1 LLSIPIASYCS
12 IKRLVL
18 ENLHSL
24 KIKPLIN
31 LFGITCIFAYKPIT
45 FVNYD
50 LLTVLVKLFCLKIE
64 NKMLRFFILTLF
76 FLLSI
81 TAYAQ
86 GSYSPDENNQ
96 VSISEKKSASKATA
110 ADILSSLEKAVH
122 TKIINEISILTG
134 SAELGFLYKTGNT
147 HSADIKTGIDVRF
160 EKDRWLS
167 LLNIDL
173 LIKKTDI
180 TDKETNELHF
190 KTTDQKWTVA
200 SQTNYSL
207 DSSEKHY
214 IYGNVWY
221 EENEFSSFINQSS
234 ISTGWGRHWY
244 KTNKASLWG
253 DIGPGFKSDKFRAT
267 DKAPT
272 ETITSWIIQAQALYI
287 RKLGEHVELKQSLSA
302 KQAIK
307 TGENSI
313 YKAKT
318 SITTKLISTLQL
330 KFTFTVNYNTDIEN
344 NQENLDTQTAVTL
357 VYSF

>member
-1 LLSIPIASYCS
+1 
-12 IKRLVL
+12 
-18 ENLHSL
+18 
-24 KIKPLIN
+24 
-31 LFGITCIFAYKPIT
+31 
-45 FVNYD
+45 
-50 LLTVLVKLFCLKIE
+50 
-64 NKMLRFFILTLF
+64 MLRYLMLTSF
-76 FLLSI
+76 FLLSV
-81 TAYAQ
+81 TTYAQ
-86 GSYSPDENNQ
+86 GSYSQGEISQ
-96 VSISEKKSASKATA
+96 VSISKKDPRSRATA
-110 ADILSSLEKAVH
+110 ADVLSSLEKALE
-122 TKIINEISILTG
+122 TKVTDTKPMLTG

-147 HSADIKTGIDVRF
+147 HSADIKTGIDIIF
-160 EKDRWLS
+160 ENDRWLS

-180 TDKETNELHF
+180 TDKDTNELHF

-207 DSSEKHY
+207 DSSEKNY

-244 KTNKASLWG
+244 KTKNASLWG
-253 DIGPGFKSDKFRAT
+253 DIGPGFKSDKFKAT
-267 DKAPT
+267 DKESERAV
-272 ETITSWIIQAQALYI
+272 TSWIIQAQALYI
-287 RKLGEHVELKQSLSA
+287 RKLGKHVELKQSLSA

-313 YKAKT
+313 YKAET

-330 KFTFTVNYNTDIEN
+330 KFTFTANYNTDIEN